1 VFQSGRDLYYRPVI
15 MCGRF
20 TLHTPEPRVR
30 AAFRVEAGESGSSRH
45 ILQPRYNIAPS
56 QDIAI
61 VRDTGSGRELVMA
74 RWGLVPYWSKAPQTK
89 YSTINARI
97 ESIAEKP
104 AYRASFRRRRCLIPA
119 DGFYEWREVN
129 GRKAPCY
136 IRLRDAGVFAF
147 AGLWDRWEG
156 DGNTLESCTIIVMP
170 ASAAMQAVHA
180 RMPVIVKPAH
190 YDGWLDP
197 AITGKPDILRWLE
210 SDRSGE
216 LVSYPVSEWVNSP
229 AHDDSRCLQPVDPA
243 S

>member
-1 VFQSGRDLYYRPVI
+1 

-20 TLHTPEPRVR
+20 TLHTPEPLVR
-30 AAFRVEAGESGSSRH
+30 AAFQLETGAARSSRH
-45 ILQPRYNIAPS
+45 VLQPRYNIAPS

-61 VRDTGSGRELVMA
+61 VRDTGNGSELVMV
-74 RWGLVPYWSKAPQTK
+74 RWGLVPYWSKAPQTR

-97 ESIAEKP
+97 ESVAEKP

-129 GRKAPCY
+129 GKKLPLY

-156 DGNTLESCTIIVMP
+156 GGDILESCTIIVMP
-170 ASAAMQAVHA
+170 SSAAMQTVHA
-180 RMPVIVKPAH
+180 RMPVIVNPAH
-190 YDGWLDP
+190 YDGWLDN
-197 AITGKPDILRWLE
+197 AITGTPEILHWLDA
-210 SDRSGE
+210 DRSAE

-229 AHDDSRCLQPVDPA
+229 AHDDDRCIQAVDRA